1 MNQLSVVSSL
11 SLAFT
16 YHAPTITGS
25 NPLNLQVYIGKRDLK
40 TMRHLRDTARWRK
53 KAQNNPRSAAF
64 LREPC
69 GAIFAQ
75 QNRAS
80 ATLVPRENAR
90 RPWPCTFSM
99 AYPFCGGPPP
109 RGPPRLPRSAW
120 PVQGG
125 MLGPAPPVRT
135 HCDLEFPF
143 KGNADA
149 ESI

>member
-1 MNQLSVVSSL
+1 MGGLLPLSRLHEPRAHYHGIQPSQPSG
-11 SLAFT
+11 T
-16 YHAPTITGS
+16 YR
-25 NPLNLQVYIGKRDLK
+25 QKRP
-40 TMRHLRDTARWRK
+40 
-53 KAQNNPRSAAF
+53 QNNAVSPRYCSMEKKGSKQSA
-64 LREPC
+64 LRGIPPGAQKPC